1 MLAGARPVRIKPKR
15 ISPHPAESPRRRPY
29 AVRVGDFRVTVEP
42 KLVRGGPNFRYFAVE
57 PTGAP
62 FVIPPAKNAPNRH
75 PVRQIWC
82 ICAKRYLK
90 TRYLRRFRD
99 RRAPGLMCL
108 SPWSRSPGLVAGS
121 KEAQGAPRTPC
132 RPNADGQLGASKKKK
147 PWPTLPHLS
156 RRLGDPTHSR
166 ASAPQMQDSDAERR
180 KMAALRARTAALST
194 TFGSPAYAR
203 PPGSFCATI
212 LREIRTAGVLP
223 SNLQPAVSGLAPSCS
238 STRPSTTL
246 RSRHESRHSR
256 VCEDAT
262 TVLRQGHL
270 SALPVRLLPRE
281 SCE

>member
-166 ASAPQMQDSDAERR
+166 ASAPQMQDSDGERR

-203 PPGSFCATI
+203 AAGFLLPHYFARVSDRRGPSQQLATSGFG
-212 LREIRTAGVLP
+212 LGAVLLLN
-223 SNLQPAVSGLAPSCS
+223 SSEHYLAVP
-238 STRPSTTL
+238 
-246 RSRHESRHSR
+246 
-256 VCEDAT
+256 
-262 TVLRQGHL
+262 
-270 SALPVRLLPRE
+270 PRE
-281 SCE
+281 STLARL